1 MGSYEN
7 YAQEIETNEEHD
19 FSIKRTSVKNF
30 KEMEKD
36 WQLEKKELRDQLSA
50 KLDSMH
56 IKANNLSEFA
66 FADFPNK

>member
-36 WQLEKKELRDQLSA
+36 WRKYLSLFRSKPDLFLRY
-50 KLDSMH
+50 
-56 IKANNLSEFA
+56 
-66 FADFPNK
+66 DFRP